1 MVEEIGVISRV
12 ERMGEARALTFLA
25 HVVWE
30 GLALGDS
37 VAVNGACLTVTS
49 LGDRS
54 FAVQAVATTLAR
66 TTLGSLSAGDAVNL
80 ERALAFGARLGGHL
94 VQGHVDAVGEVVAV
108 RPEGEHLLIE
118 VSVPAEIAEVTVAQ
132 GSIAIDGVSLTV
144 NDLPRAGIV
153 QLSIIPFTLAH
164 TTLGALRP
172 GELVNVE
179 GDLIGKYVR
188 RLAQGYYL
196 LPAQNRL
203 S

>member
-1 MVEEIGVISRV
+1 MFTGMVEEIGGVSRV
-12 ERMGEARALTFLA
+12 ERLGEGRALTFLA
-25 HVVWE
+25 HVVRE

-80 ERALAFGARLGGHL
+80 ERALALGARLGGHL
-94 VQGHVDAVGEVVAV
+94 VQGHVDAVGEVVSV

-164 TTLGALRP
+164 TTLSALRP
-172 GELVNVE
+172 GQRVNVE
-179 GDLIGKYVR
+179 G
-188 RLAQGYYL
+188 
-196 LPAQNRL
+196 
-203 S
+203 